1 MNSLIGKMG
10 GVQVS
15 GKEATTWFGN
25 TSCATCGDSRCV
37 RIMQADYDKHRYESE
52 DEGY

>member
-1 MNSLIGKMG
+1 MNFDINKPPVVNRAYKILTFTDE
-10 GVQVS
+10 V
-15 GKEATTWFGN
+15 EWP
-25 TSCATCGDSRCV
+25 CGDSKCV